1 MSNIQASG
9 SDARGAKWR
18 IQQRWWNRSE
28 LLAACLL
35 LLVPAFC
42 TYGFRMVV
50 GKELPPV
57 VPFSWGALSHPIR
70 VSGSQSYWIEGAVC
84 LVLAAVGIALTIAF
98 RGGERMRRIVPPFLG
113 AAASVISAGWVIS
126 VLYSMGTISSK
137 PFAIF
142 AIGAAAV
149 VGIPIYFC
157 LRKPLEVSRYSA

>member
-35 LLVPAFC
+35 LLFPAFC

-70 VSGSQSYWIEGAVC
+70 VSGS
-84 LVLAAVGIALTIAF
+84 
-98 RGGERMRRIVPPFLG
+98 
-113 AAASVISAGWVIS
+113 
-126 VLYSMGTISSK
+126 
-137 PFAIF
+137 
-142 AIGAAAV
+142 
-149 VGIPIYFC
+149 
-157 LRKPLEVSRYSA
+157 